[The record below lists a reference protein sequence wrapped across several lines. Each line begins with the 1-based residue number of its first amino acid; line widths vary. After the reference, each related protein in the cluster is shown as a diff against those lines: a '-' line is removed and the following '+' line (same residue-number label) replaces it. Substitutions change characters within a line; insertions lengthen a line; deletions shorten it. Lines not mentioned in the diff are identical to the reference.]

1 MRALPR
7 TGAAAAAV
15 AITASAVL
23 LLWPSGG
30 QDQPAAPGAA
40 SARPS
45 VSPPTDPGTDY
56 RDPAAVC
63 LRFAAAVY
71 RRDTAA
77 DASAQAAYRRAMAY
91 ATGELATA
99 VAAQPDATDA
109 QWTQWQAHRAAT
121 DPAVTAVVDADEQPA
136 DGVTNAYRAARVT
149 VTPAGADGWRGPTE
163 THLVYCILHRD
174 GGGWRVADYTISDA
188 GSGTP

>member
-7 TGAAAAAV
+7 TGVAATTVAVTAAM
-15 AITASAVL
+15 VL
-23 LLWPSGG
+23 LLWPTGG
-30 QDQPAAPGAA
+30 RDQPAVHGAA

-45 VSPPTDPGTDY
+45 VSPPTDPNTDY
-56 RDPAAVC
+56 RNPGAVC

-77 DASAQAAYRRAMAY
+77 DPSAQTAYRRAMAY

-99 VAAQPDATDA
+99 LAAQPDAIDT
-109 QWTQWQAHRAAT
+109 QWAQWQAHRVST
-121 DPAVTAVVDADEQPA
+121 EPAVTAVVDADGQPA
-136 DGVTNAYRAARVT
+136 DGVADAYRAARAT
-149 VTPAGADGWRGPTE
+149 VTPVGADRWRGPTE
-163 THLVYCILHRD
+163 VHLVHCTLHRD
-174 GGGWRVADYTISDA
+174 GGGWRIAGYDLSD